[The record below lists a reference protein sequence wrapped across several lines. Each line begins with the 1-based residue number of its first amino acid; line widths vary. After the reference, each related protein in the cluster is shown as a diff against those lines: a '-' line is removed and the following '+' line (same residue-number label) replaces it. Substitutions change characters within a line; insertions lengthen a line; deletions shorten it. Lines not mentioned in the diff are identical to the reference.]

1 MKEHSD
7 NLEALLLND
16 SFVRWIQGSAGEQ
29 ERKFWEMWRKRH
41 PQNEKK
47 VIEAKQILQTMQFK
61 EEDASDMEDE
71 LEKLNKSLATKAENT
86 PIHKFRVSRGRV
98 FKYVAAAAILLL
110 TALSGYFVLQQQSNL
125 TSKQQAEV
133 PLQTKIQEQVVQ
145 QNEVKANEPASESD
159 SRTIAT
165 SYAEQKTLLLE
176 DGTKVILNAQSRLQ
190 YPVDY
195 KGEHDVTVYLEG
207 EAYFQVERRAKSQ
220 RTFSVQTKDG
230 TIDVLGTKFL
240 VRTGDEETQV
250 ALKEG
255 AVQVELMN
263 KDIQQRQYRMKPGEL
278 AHFSQTGTSIDVA
291 EINPDVYIS
300 WTQQKLQF
308 DNTSLS
314 QIVWRIEQMYG
325 VNVVVREKSLL
336 DKKISGSIQ
345 NKDLDI
351 LLKALSELLDTNV
364 ERQRS
369 SIYIGT

>member
-1 MKEHSD
+1 
-7 NLEALLLND
+7 
-16 SFVRWIQGSAGEQ
+16 
-29 ERKFWEMWRKRH
+29 
-41 PQNEKK
+41 
-47 VIEAKQILQTMQFK
+47 
-61 EEDASDMEDE
+61 MEDE
-71 LEKLNKSLATKAENT
+71 LEKLNKSLASEAENT

-145 QNEVKANEPASESD
+145 QNEVKANEPASDSD

-165 SYAEQKTLLLE
+165 SYAEQKTLLLK

-195 KGEHDVTVYLEG
+195 EGEHDVTVYLEG